1 MNQQLKLIEAKIT
14 LEPEKGF
21 RKNIILS
28 TYRFLHQHKAQTAE
42 IPQTMSVDKQLFLA
56 HHNHPIKW
64 NLEYSIDANDV
75 CITLSEKYFD
85 IGAAIEEKEDWQSN
99 EQENDEPRQTV
110 SLDHAMNPLVIWRFP
125 TLSVDYV
132 RAYWIKK
139 DHPTHSL
146 IFIVFTE
153 NMNEYSNEYSKIE
166 WLTDA
171 LCKHYRTESKKASG
185 TISLD
190 GKLRRTF

>member
-125 TLSVDYV
+125 TLPIDYV